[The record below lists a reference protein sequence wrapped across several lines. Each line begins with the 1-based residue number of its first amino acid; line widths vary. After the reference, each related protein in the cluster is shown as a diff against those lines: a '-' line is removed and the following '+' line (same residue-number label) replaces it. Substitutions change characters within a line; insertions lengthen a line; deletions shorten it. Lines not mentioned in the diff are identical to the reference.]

1 MTSIRIAGIRIA
13 IAAALAAALFAG
25 GSAHARPASAHRA
38 VLAAA
43 VPQPP
48 VTRGL
53 LRRVTGSGRTG

>member
-1 MTSIRIAGIRIA
+1 MTIVRIAVIRIA

-43 VPQPP
+43 TPQTRSP
-48 VTRGL
+48 VACCDE
-53 LRRVTGSGRTG
+53 